1 MRLAMA
7 QISSSE
13 HPVKNLEVIRD
24 RTRDAAA
31 NGAELIVFPE
41 AAMCRFG
48 VPLTSVAQP
57 LDGPW
62 ANSVVQ
68 LADDQQITVIAGM
81 FTPAAD
87 GRIHNTI
94 LVARP
99 GRDPVGYHKIHL
111 FDAFNFAESRTIA
124 PGSEPLVVDVA
135 GTSIGIATCYD
146 IRFPNLFTEL
156 ARRGAQV
163 IAVPTS
169 WGSGPGK
176 QAQWETLTA
185 ARALDSTSFIVAVG
199 QASPADPEVAKS
211 SAPTG
216 IGHSRLLDPFGSVVA
231 EYDSTVQAGV
241 HDIDLAL
248 TDKARTALA
257 VLANAREIPRLDR
270 TAPHD

>member
-7 QISSSE
+7 QISSTADPA
-13 HPVKNLEVIRD
+13 HNLETIRA
-24 RTRDAAA
+24 RTMDAAVD
-31 NGAELIVFPE
+31 GAELIVFPE

-48 VPLTSVAQP
+48 VPLGPVAQS

-62 ANSVVQ
+62 ASSIAA
-68 LADDQQITVIAGM
+68 LAEDRQITVVAGM
-81 FTPAAD
+81 FTPAED

-99 GRDPVGYHKIHL
+99 GQDPVGYNKIHL

-124 PGSEPLVVDVA
+124 PGSEPLVVDV
-135 GTSIGIATCYD
+135 GQVRIGIATCYD

-156 ARRGAQV
+156 ARRGAQL

-185 ARALDSTSFIVAVG
+185 ARALDSASYIVAAG
-199 QASPADPEVAKS
+199 QALPTDPDVANS
-211 SAPTG
+211 LAPTG

-231 EYDSTVQAGV
+231 NYDSTAQIGV

-248 TDKARTALA
+248 TDKARTTLA

-270 TAPHD
+270 TTLHD